1 MKDLKNEIKAIG
13 ARLEFDEV
21 GIAGVNKFKTDQ
33 LSAKDRVRKGLFGGL
48 SWFTEERVMVAN
60 TPEDLLPGCKSI
72 ISVAISY
79 FNEGQIYNDGKLR
92 GKVARYAWGLDYHD
106 VIKQRLRLFVLDITK
121 LIGSEFRSR
130 IFVDDGAMN
139 DRAAAER
146 AGIGWFGKNSN
157 ILTSSHGSWV
167 FLGQIITDLDI
178 VADSP
183 NLKTCGDCQL
193 CITKC
198 PTGAIEA
205 PYTINNDLCISFLTI
220 ELKGV
225 IPRDLRP
232 LIGDWVFGCDI
243 CQDVCPVN
251 IDVVKSQEKYFKKRH
266 DFDALDLLPL
276 LSLNEEE
283 FRYKF
288 KNSPIKRAKLE
299 GLKRNVCVAL
309 GNLKD
314 KRAIAPLLEAVLDKS
329 FVVRV
334 HAVWAIWRIG
344 IDESTKAYLLQALN
358 VEKHPEVIKELEY
371 VLKNLGMLI

>member
-1 MKDLKNEIKAIG
+1 MKDLKNDIKSIG
-13 ARLEFDEV
+13 KQLGFDEV
-21 GIAGVNKFKTDQ
+21 GIAGVDKFKTDQ
-33 LSAKDRVRKGLFGGL
+33 LAAKDRVRNGLIDGL
-48 SWFTEERVMVAN
+48 SWFTEDRVMLAN
-60 TPEDLLPGCKSI
+60 TPEELLPGCKSI

-79 FNEGQIYNDGKLR
+79 YKNAETYADGKLR
-92 GKVARYAWGLDYHD
+92 GKVARYAWGMDYHD
-106 VIKQRLRLFVLDITK
+106 VIKKRLKSFVTDIENH
-121 LIGSEFRSR
+121 IGREFRWR

-157 ILTSSHGSWV
+157 ILTASHGSWV
-167 FLGQIITDLDI
+167 FLGQIITDLAIIPDR
-178 VADSP
+178 P
-183 NLKTCGDCQL
+183 NLKTCGDCEL

-225 IPRDLRP
+225 IPRNLRP
-232 LIGDWVFGCDI
+232 LVGDWVFGCDI

-251 IDVVKSQEKYFKKRH
+251 SNVLKSQEKYFNKRN
-266 DFDALDLLPL
+266 DFDALELLPL

-283 FRYKF
+283 FRNKF
-288 KNSPIKRAKLE
+288 KNSPIKRTKLE

-314 KRAIAPLLEAVLDKS
+314 KRAVVALLGLVYDKS
-329 FVVRV
+329 FVVRI
-334 HAVWAIWRIG
+334 HAVWALGCIG
-344 IDESTKAYLLQALN
+344 IDEGIRAHLLEALDS
-358 VEKHPEVIKELEY
+358 EKHPEVANEMQD
-371 VLKNLGMLI
+371 VLNKSS

>member
-1 MKDLKNEIKAIG
+1 MKDLKNDIKSIG
-13 ARLEFDEV
+13 KHLGFDEV
-21 GIAGVNKFKTDQ
+21 GIAGVDKFKTDQ
-33 LSAKDRVRKGLFGGL
+33 LAAKDRVSNGLIDGL
-48 SWFTEERVMVAN
+48 SWFTEDRVMLAN
-60 TPEDLLPGCKSI
+60 TPEELLPGCKSI

-79 FNEGQIYNDGKLR
+79 YKDAEPYGDGKLR
-92 GKVARYAWGLDYHD
+92 GKVARYAWGMDYHD
-106 VIKQRLRLFVLDITK
+106 VIKKRLKSFVADIENH
-121 LIGSEFRSR
+121 IGREFRWR

-157 ILTSSHGSWV
+157 ILTASHGSWV
-167 FLGQIITDLDI
+167 FLGQIITDLAIIPDR
-178 VADSP
+178 P
-183 NLKTCGDCQL
+183 NLKTCGDCEL
-193 CITKC
+193 CIIKC

-225 IPRDLRP
+225 IPRNLRP
-232 LIGDWVFGCDI
+232 LVGDWVFGCDI

-251 IDVVKSQEKYFKKRH
+251 NNVSSSQEKYFNKRS
-266 DFDALDLLPL
+266 DFDAVELLPL

-283 FRYKF
+283 FRNKF
-288 KNSPIKRAKLE
+288 KNSPIKRTKLE

-314 KRAIAPLLEAVLDKS
+314 KRAVVALLGSVYDKS

-334 HAVWAIWRIG
+334 HAVWALGCIG
-344 IDESTKAYLLQALN
+344 IDEATRMHLLEALDS
-358 VEKHPEVIKELEY
+358 EKNPEVVNEIQD
-371 VLKNLGMLI
+371 VLNKSI

>member
-1 MKDLKNEIKAIG
+1 LKDLKNDIKSIG
-13 ARLEFDEV
+13 KNLGFDDV
-21 GIAGVNKFKTDQ
+21 GIAGVGKFKTDQ
-33 LSAKDRVRKGLFGGL
+33 LSAKDRVKNGLMDGL
-48 SWFTEERVMVAN
+48 PWFTEDRAMLAN
-60 TPEDLLPGCKSI
+60 TPDELLPGCKSI

-79 FNEGQIYNDGKLR
+79 YKDNEKYNDGELR

-106 VIKQRLRLFVLDITK
+106 VIKKRLKLFVAEIKELVGK
-121 LIGSEFRSR
+121 EFRWR

-146 AGIGWFGKNSN
+146 SGIGWFGKNSN
-157 ILTSSHGSWV
+157 ILTASHGSWV
-167 FLGQIITDLDI
+167 FLGQIITDLAIAPDK
-178 VADSP
+178 P

-193 CITKC
+193 CIEKC

-205 PYTINNDLCISFLTI
+205 PYIINNDLCISFLTI

-225 IPRDLRP
+225 IPRNLRP
-232 LIGDWVFGCDI
+232 LVGDWVFGCDI

-251 IDVVKSQEKYFKKRH
+251 SEVTQSQEKYFNKRH
-266 DFDALDLLPL
+266 DFDALELLPL

-283 FRYKF
+283 FRVKF
-288 KNSPIKRAKLE
+288 KNSPIKRTKLE

-314 KRAIAPLLEAVLDKS
+314 KRAIIPLLETVSDKS

-334 HAVWAIWRIG
+334 HAVWALGSIG
-344 IDESTKAYLLQALN
+344 IDHITSVQLSSALDS
-358 VEKHPEVIKELEY
+358 EEHPEVINELQN
-371 VLKNLGMLI
+371 VLNKPS

>member
-1 MKDLKNEIKAIG
+1 MKDLKNDIKSIG
-13 ARLEFDEV
+13 KHLGFDEV
-21 GIAGVNKFKTDQ
+21 GIAGVDKFKTDQ
-33 LSAKDRVRKGLFGGL
+33 LAAKDRVSNGLIDGL
-48 SWFTEERVMVAN
+48 SWFTEDRVMLAN
-60 TPEDLLPGCKSI
+60 TPEELLPGCKSI

-79 FNEGQIYNDGKLR
+79 YKDAETYGDGKLR
-92 GKVARYAWGLDYHD
+92 GKVARYAWGMDYHD
-106 VIKQRLRLFVLDITK
+106 VIKKRLKSFVVDIAN
-121 LIGSEFRSR
+121 LVGREFRWR

-157 ILTSSHGSWV
+157 ILTASHGSWV
-167 FLGQIITDLDI
+167 FLGQIITDLAIIPDR
-178 VADSP
+178 P
-183 NLKTCGDCQL
+183 NLKTCGDCEL
-193 CITKC
+193 CIIKC

-225 IPRDLRP
+225 IPRNLRP
-232 LIGDWVFGCDI
+232 LVGDWVFGCDI

-251 IDVVKSQEKYFKKRH
+251 NNVSSSQEKYFNKRN
-266 DFDALDLLPL
+266 DFDALELLPL

-283 FRYKF
+283 FRNKF
-288 KNSPIKRAKLE
+288 KNSPIKRTKLE

-314 KRAIAPLLEAVLDKS
+314 KRAVVALLGSVYDKS

-334 HAVWAIWRIG
+334 HAVWALGCIG
-344 IDESTKAYLLQALN
+344 IDEATRMHLLEALDS
-358 VEKHPEVIKELEY
+358 EKNPEVVNEIQD
-371 VLKNLGMLI
+371 VLNKSI

>member
-1 MKDLKNEIKAIG
+1 MKDLKNDIKSIG
-13 ARLEFDEV
+13 KQLGFDEV
-21 GIAGVNKFKTDQ
+21 GIAGVDKFKTDQ
-33 LSAKDRVRKGLFGGL
+33 LAAKDRVRNGLIDGL
-48 SWFTEERVMVAN
+48 SWFTEDRVMLAN
-60 TPEDLLPGCKSI
+60 TPEELLPGCKSI

-79 FNEGQIYNDGKLR
+79 YKNAETYADGKLR
-92 GKVARYAWGLDYHD
+92 GKVARYAWGMDYHD
-106 VIKQRLRLFVLDITK
+106 VIKKRLKSFVTDIENH
-121 LIGSEFRSR
+121 IGREFRWR

-157 ILTSSHGSWV
+157 ILTASHGSWV
-167 FLGQIITDLDI
+167 FLGQIITDLAIIPDR
-178 VADSP
+178 P
-183 NLKTCGDCQL
+183 NLKTCGDCEL

-225 IPRDLRP
+225 IPRNLRP
-232 LIGDWVFGCDI
+232 LVGDWVFGCDI

-251 IDVVKSQEKYFKKRH
+251 NNVLKSQEKYFNKRN
-266 DFDALDLLPL
+266 DFDALELLPL

-283 FRYKF
+283 FRNKF
-288 KNSPIKRAKLE
+288 KNSPIKRTKLE

-314 KRAIAPLLEAVLDKS
+314 KRAVVALLGLVYDKS
-329 FVVRV
+329 FVVRI
-334 HAVWAIWRIG
+334 HAVWALGCIG
-344 IDESTKAYLLQALN
+344 IDEGTRAHLLEALDS
-358 VEKHPEVIKELEY
+358 EKHPEVANEMQD
-371 VLKNLGMLI
+371 VLNKSS